1 MDYAFFILTGYL
13 LGSIMFAWYLPL
25 FIKQVDIREVS
36 DDGNPGTANAFK
48 HAGVFVGILVIVCE
62 LGKGF
67 VPVFLARRYLK
78 AEKLL
83 FSLVMAAPVIG
94 HAFPVFTKGKEGG
107 KAIAVS
113 FGVLLGL
120 LPEWRPVLVLVFYY
134 LLFSLFIVIKPH
146 LHRSIVTFIFFTA
159 SCVFFVKD
167 AAVILGCALISAV
180 VVLKHLKKYQG
191 ESVKVALL
199 GNDFYRRRD

>member
-1 MDYAFFILTGYL
+1 MNYAFFILTGYL
-13 LGSIMFAWYLPL
+13 LGSMMFAWYLPL
-25 FIKQVDIREVS
+25 FIKHVDIREVS

-48 HAGVFVGILVIVCE
+48 HAGVFVGILVIICE

-67 VPVFLARRYLK
+67 VPVFLARRYLN
-78 AEKLL
+78 AGRFL
-83 FSLVMAAPVIG
+83 FSLVMAAPVAG
-94 HAFPVFTKGKEGG
+94 HAFPVFTRGKEGG

-159 SCVFFVKD
+159 SCVFLVD
-167 AAVILGCALISAV
+167 GAAVILGCAMISAI

-191 ESVKVALL
+191 EKLTVDLL
-199 GNDFYRRRD
+199 RNAYGRRRD

>member
-1 MDYAFFILTGYL
+1 MNYVFFILAGYL

-25 FIKQVDIREVS
+25 WIKRVDIREVS

-48 HAGVFVGILVIVCE
+48 HAGVFVGSLVIVCE

-67 VPVFLARRYLK
+67 VPVFLAHRYLE
-78 AEKLL
+78 AERLL
-83 FSLVMAAPVIG
+83 FALVMAAPVAG

-134 LLFSLFIVIKPH
+134 LLFSLFIVIRPH

-159 SCVFFVKD
+159 SCVFLVEG
-167 AAVILGCALISAV
+167 AALILGCALISAI

-191 ESVKVALL
+191 EKVTVALL
-199 GNDFYRRRD
+199 RNTYDRRHD